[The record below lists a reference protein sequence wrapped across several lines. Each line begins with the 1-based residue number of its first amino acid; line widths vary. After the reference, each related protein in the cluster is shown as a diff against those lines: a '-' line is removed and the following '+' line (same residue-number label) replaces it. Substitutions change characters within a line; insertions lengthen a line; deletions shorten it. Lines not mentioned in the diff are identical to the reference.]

1 MIRTLVLGITTFS
14 FALPVIAQQTVPLYR
29 VTVVQRQVNSV
40 NYQYRSGPTKVDLR
54 GTVLMPHA
62 DGDATVE
69 SKRGRTEITA
79 KVHHVLAPGRF
90 GREYLTYVL
99 WAITPEGSPHNIG
112 EIVPNSSDSA
122 SVTVTT
128 DLQAFG
134 LIVTAEPYSAV
145 RQPGDVVVMENEVRP
160 DTIGRIQPI
169 TAKYELMPRGHY
181 TWNVDKNPDPD
192 GPKVSM
198 REYEAITQIYQ
209 AQNAIG
215 IARNANAAQLAP
227 NTLSEAEGMLTEAQ
241 RLQSTHADTSLI
253 SQSARAAV
261 QTAED
266 ARLIAERRAQE
277 QDLAAARSTA
287 ASAEQEKL
295 QAQAD
300 AQRSKAEA
308 ENARAQIDAE
318 RAARQ
323 QAEAAVTAAE
333 ARVAAAGADRVA
345 GAVPAPPPPA
355 GRRED
360 ADQKS
365 LVRMRVLESL
375 NGVLPARDTPRG
387 LIVTVPDQAFNG
399 ASLRAD
405 YSERLARVAAL
416 LAAETGLRA
425 TIEGST
431 DSAATESLA
440 MKRAYEVRD
449 AITRA
454 GLRSSSIDARGLG
467 ASRPLASN
475 GTESGRLANR
485 RVEIVISGD
494 AIGNIPFWDH
504 TYSISQR

>member
-14 FALPVIAQQTVPLYR
+14 FALTASAQQTVPLYR

-40 NYQYRSGPTKVDLR
+40 NYQYRSDPTKVDLR

-62 DGDATVE
+62 GGDATVE

-99 WAITPEGSPHNIG
+99 WAITPEGSPHNLG
-112 EIVPNSSDSA
+112 EIVPNSSDNA
-122 SVTVTT
+122 SMTVTT

-160 DTIGRIQPI
+160 DTVGRIQPI

-181 TWNVDKNPDPD
+181 TWNVQQNPDPD

-215 IARNANAAQLAP
+215 IARTANAAQLAP
-227 NTLSEAEGMLTEAQ
+227 NTLTEAEGMLAEAQ
-241 RLQSTHADTSLI
+241 RLQSAHADTSLI

-277 QDLAAARSTA
+277 QELAAARTTA

-300 AQRSKAEA
+300 AQRAKAEA
-308 ENARAQIDAE
+308 EAARAQIDTE

-323 QAEAAVTAAE
+323 QAESTAAAAE
-333 ARVAAAGADRVA
+333 ARVAAAGADRAA
-345 GAVPAPPPPA
+345 GALPAPPLPA
-355 GRRED
+355 RPREE
-360 ADQKS
+360 AEQKS
-365 LVRMRVLESL
+365 LVRMRVLENL

-387 LIVTVPDQAFNG
+387 LVVTVPDQAFSG
-399 ASLRAD
+399 ASLRPD

-416 LAAETGLRA
+416 LRAESGLRE

-440 MKRAYEVRD
+440 MKRAYEVSD
-449 AITRA
+449 AMTRA
-454 GLRSSSIDARGLG
+454 GLPASSVDARGLG

-475 GTESGRLANR
+475 GTESGRFANR
-485 RVEIVISGD
+485 RVEIVISGSS
-494 AIGNIPFWDH
+494 IGDIPFWDH

>member
-1 MIRTLVLGITTFS
+1 MIRTLVLGITA
-14 FALPVIAQQTVPLYR
+14 FAFAFPAISQQTVPLYR

-62 DGDATVE
+62 GGDATVE

-79 KVHHVLAPGRF
+79 KVHHVVAPGRF
-90 GREYLTYVL
+90 GQEYLTYVL
-99 WAITPEGSPHNIG
+99 WAITPEGSPHNLG
-112 EIVPNSSDSA
+112 EIVPNSSDNA

-145 RQPGDVVVMENEVRP
+145 RQPGDVVVLENEVRP
-160 DTIGRIQPI
+160 DTIGRVQPI

-198 REYEAITQIYQ
+198 REYEAITQVYQ

-215 IARNANAAQLAP
+215 IARTANAAQLAP
-227 NTLSEAEGMLTEAQ
+227 NTLSEAERMLAEAQ
-241 RLQSTHADTSLI
+241 RLQTAHADTSLI
-253 SQSARAAV
+253 SQNARAAV

-287 ASAEQEKL
+287 AAAEQEKL

-300 AQRSKAEA
+300 AQRAKVEA
-308 ENARAQIDAE
+308 DTARAQIDAE

-323 QAEAAVTAAE
+323 QAEAA
-333 ARVAAAGADRVA
+333 AAAADARA
-345 GAVPAPPPPA
+345 AATTDRPAAPPPAPLPA
-355 GRRED
+355 TGREA
-360 ADQKS
+360 ADQKG
-365 LVRMRVLESL
+365 LLRMRLLESL

-387 LIVTVPDQAFNG
+387 IVVTIPDQGFSG
-399 ASLRAD
+399 AALRTD

-416 LAAETGLRA
+416 LAAEQGLRA

-449 AITRA
+449 AMSRG
-454 GLRSSSIDARGLG
+454 GLASSLVDARGLG
-467 ASRPLASN
+467 ASRPLTSN
-475 GTESGRLANR
+475 GTESGRIANR
-485 RVEIVISGD
+485 RVEIVISGS
-494 AIGNIPFWDH
+494 AIGDLPFWDH

>member
-1 MIRTLVLGITTFS
+1 M
-14 FALPVIAQQTVPLYR
+14 
-29 VTVVQRQVNSV
+29 
-40 NYQYRSGPTKVDLR
+40 
-54 GTVLMPHA
+54 
-62 DGDATVE
+62 
-69 SKRGRTEITA
+69 
-79 KVHHVLAPGRF
+79 
-90 GREYLTYVL
+90 
-99 WAITPEGSPHNIG
+99 
-112 EIVPNSSDSA
+112 
-122 SVTVTT
+122 VTT

-134 LIVTAEPYSAV
+134 LIATAEPYSAV
-145 RQPGDVVVMENEVRP
+145 HHPGDVVVLENEIRP
-160 DTIGRIQPI
+160 DTVGRIQPI
-169 TAKYELMPRGHY
+169 TAKYELMPRGQY
-181 TWNVDKNPDPD
+181 TWDVQRKPEPD

-198 REYEAITQIYQ
+198 RQYEAITQIYQ

-215 IARNANAAQLAP
+215 IARTANAAQLAP
-227 NTLSEAEGMLTEAQ
+227 NTLAEAERMLAEAQ
-241 RLQSTHADTSLI
+241 RLQSAKADTSLI

-277 QDLAAARSTA
+277 QDLAAAHSTT

-300 AQRSKAEA
+300 AQRAKAEA
-308 ENARAQIDAE
+308 DAARAQIDAE

-323 QAEAAVTAAE
+323 QAEAAAAVAE
-333 ARVAAAGADRVA
+333 ARAATPGADRIA
-345 GAVPAPPPPA
+345 RTPPPP
-355 GRRED
+355 
-360 ADQKS
+360 S
-365 LVRMRVLESL
+365 LVRMRVLEGL
-375 NGVLPARDTPRG
+375 NGVLSARDTPRG
-387 LIVTVPDQAFNG
+387 LVVTMPDQAFNG

-449 AITRA
+449 AMTRA
-454 GLRSSSIDARGLG
+454 GLPSSSIDARGLG
-467 ASRPLASN
+467 ASRPLTSN
-475 GTESGRLANR
+475 GTESGRIANR

-494 AIGNIPFWDH
+494 AIGSIPFWDH